1 MSRAMM
7 ADLNQSDIDD
17 TQSTEVVARLYEL
30 IQQLSD
36 EERHQ
41 LLLDLEQ
48 HLTPKKRKY
57 PRKNYFMSVQ
67 FSIDGRMF
75 NGFIKNISQ
84 GGAYVETLRDQ
95 LQHLEKGRPLV
106 LTFQHP
112 DTQGHVKITGEIV
125 RINASGIGV
134 HFEEKLR
141 DLNAPV
147 D

>member
-1 MSRAMM
+1 MSDSNTS
-7 ADLNQSDIDD
+7 DLRDD
-17 TQSTEVVARLYEL
+17 QPAEVIARLYEL
-30 IQQLSD
+30 IQQLTD

-41 LLLDLEQ
+41 LLMDLED

-67 FSIDGRMF
+67 FSINGRMF
-75 NGFIKNISQ
+75 NGFIKNISS
-84 GGAYVETLRDQ
+84 GGAYVETLKDH

-125 RINASGIGV
+125 RVNATGIGV
-134 HFEEKLR
+134 HFEEKLG
-141 DLNAPV
+141 DLNAPS

>member
-1 MSRAMM
+1 M
-7 ADLNQSDIDD
+7 ADSNSPDFSDNP
-17 TQSTEVVARLYEL
+17 STEVIARLYDL

-41 LLLDLEQ
+41 LLLDLEA

-75 NGFIKNISQ
+75 NGFIKNISP
-84 GGAYVETLRDQ
+84 GGIYVETLRDH
-95 LQHLEKGRPLV
+95 LQHLEKGHNLV

-112 DTQGHVKITGEIV
+112 DTHGHIKITGEIV
-125 RINASGIGV
+125 RVNKSGIGV

-141 DLNAPV
+141 DLKTPAE
-147 D
+147 

>member
-1 MSRAMM
+1 MSDSNTS
-7 ADLNQSDIDD
+7 DLRDDQSA
-17 TQSTEVVARLYEL
+17 EVIARLYEL
-30 IQQLSD
+30 IQQLTD

-41 LLLDLEQ
+41 LLMDLED

-67 FSIDGRMF
+67 FSINGRMF
-75 NGFIKNISQ
+75 NGFIKNISS
-84 GGAYVETLRDQ
+84 GGAYVETLKDH

-106 LTFQHP
+106 LTFKHP

-125 RINASGIGV
+125 RVNDTGIGV
-134 HFEEKLR
+134 HFEEKLG